1 MRATLY
7 SSSLA
12 RVALTSAARTNGTV
26 NGTTVDLGVFGNDF
40 RSVLFVVQTAAVTDG
55 SHAFTVQDSP
65 DGSAWAAVDAAYLQ
79 GSAPTVTSTND
90 DTLFEVGYIPGAKQY
105 VRLSVVTSGATTG
118 GVFGAV
124 ALLSGASSS
133 PVARS

>member
-7 SSSLA
+7 THSLV

-40 RSVLFVVQTAAVTDG
+40 RSVLFVVHTGSITDG
-55 SHAFTVQDSP
+55 SHAISLQDSP
-65 DGSAWAAVDAAYLQ
+65 DGSAWAAVDAAHLQ
-79 GSAPTVTSTND
+79 GTAPTITSAND
-90 DTLFEVGYIPGAKQY
+90 DAVFEVGYIPGTKQY
-105 VRLSVVTSGATTG
+105 VRLVVVTTGATTG
-118 GVFGAV
+118 GIFSAV
-124 ALLSGASSS
+124 AVLGGASSS